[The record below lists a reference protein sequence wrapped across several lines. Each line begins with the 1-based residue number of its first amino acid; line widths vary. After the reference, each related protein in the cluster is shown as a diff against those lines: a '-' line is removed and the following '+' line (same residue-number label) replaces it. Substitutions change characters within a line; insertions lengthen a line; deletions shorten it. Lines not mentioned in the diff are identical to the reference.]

1 MTAATGSPE
10 QIERR
15 LKDFEKWLDI
25 FGNQVKYK
33 DTIKPISNAAELLN
47 QFYWKIVELY
57 IRPLLG
63 SRAGEKEEDAHH
75 LINHFKIISI
85 AELTVIAVLPF
96 DVIDERSGYLD
107 EEVNAKFAWFIAL
120 SIFSGWHPDIDTN
133 VIQKAFNYTEI
144 LSVSSDGSKVDRA
157 EYNFKKEHI
166 QLLTTMDTKIQ
177 LPVLSNAQTWR
188 MFYFTT
194 LALQNKFS

>member
-1 MTAATGSPE
+1 MTAGTGSPE

-15 LKDFEKWLDI
+15 LEDFEKWLTV
-25 FGNQVKYK
+25 FGSQPKYK
-33 DTIKPISNAAELLN
+33 DTVKPISNAAILLN
-47 QFYWKIVELY
+47 QYYWKVVDLY

-63 SRAGEKEEDAHH
+63 SRADESEDDAHH

-85 AELTVIAVLPF
+85 SELTVMAVLPF
-96 DVIDERSGYLD
+96 DVMDKTSGHLD

-120 SIFSGWHPDIDTN
+120 SIFSAWHPDIDPA
-133 VIQKAFNYTEI
+133 IIKKAYSYTEI
-144 LSVSSDGSKVDRA
+144 LSASADGKTVERA
-157 EYNFKKEHI
+157 EYNFKREHI
-166 QLLTTMDTKIQ
+166 QLLTTLDTKIQ